1 MTPEPK
7 IKHAAGSFALV
18 EALQRLPVFL
28 HLLHHLRAQLHHR
41 LVMSDGEDQHVE
53 RGQAAFSQ
61 RHVFLHLRAGQAEPA
76 GPVSSSVS
84 LSLPPAAPEAPAL
97 LLTQHVYLFFCGVEA
112 RPLFARLVFT
122 AEPVRVLRHVLR
134 LLHQLRGLQSLHGD
148 DVEGVFPPGEQLPVG
163 QPLVVSPLQ
172 SSEVVSGLQVIRQVS
187 TEPLPQNLVFTS

>member
-1 MTPEPK
+1 
-7 IKHAAGSFALV
+7 HAAGSFALV

-76 GPVSSSVS
+76 GP
-84 LSLPPAAPEAPAL
+84 
-97 LLTQHVYLFFCGVEA
+97 A

-148 DVEGVFPPGEQLPVG
+148 DVEGLPVG

-172 SSEVVSGLQVIRQVS
+172 SSKVVSGLQVIRQVRDVVGELAAVGARE
-187 TEPLPQNLVFTS
+187 TFHRLLTRCPQDVGVDRS